1 MADTKQNTQAPQ
13 ATNTQLVKRETID
26 IVTAKVKQFQNNGE
40 LFFPPNYSPENAL
53 KAAWLQLQEVQDKNY
68 KPALQVCT
76 KESIAN
82 ALLSMVVQGLNPDK
96 KQCYFIVYGAKLQ
109 MQRSYF
115 GSMTVTKAVNPDIE
129 EIYADVVYEGDG
141 FKYNKVRGRTVIVEH
156 TQTIENVKKDKI
168 IAAYCMVLYKSGK
181 EESTIMTFDEIKQ
194 AWKQSKMGVFDDKGN
209 LKTGGTHEKFT
220 ADMCKKTVINRACKP
235 IINSSD
241 DSNILAKYAKQSYT
255 DIAEAD
261 AEEEITENANMEYID
276 VDVTEVEEELV
287 AEPQKPVVEDKPEE
301 RRPEQVTIDMPP
313 PVTKRRGF

>member
-1 MADTKQNTQAPQ
+1 MAEQKP
-13 ATNTQLVKRETID
+13 NTQLVKKETID
-26 IVTAKVKQFQNNGE
+26 IVTARVKQFQNNGE

-53 KAAWLQLQEVQDKNY
+53 KSAWLQLQEVQNKDY

-76 KESIAN
+76 KDSIAN

-96 KQCYFIVYGAKLQ
+96 KQCYFIVYGTKLQ

-115 GSMTVTKAVNPDIE
+115 GSMTVAKAVNPDIE

-141 FKYNKVRGRTVIVEH
+141 FKYSKLKGRTTIVEH
-156 TQTIENVKKDKI
+156 TQTIENIKKDKI

-194 AWKQSKMGVFDDKGN
+194 AWKQSKMNPIDEKGK
-209 LKTGGTHEKFT
+209 LKVGGTHEKFT

-241 DSNILAKYAKQSYT
+241 DSNILAKYAKQSYS

-261 AEEEITENANMEYID
+261 AEEEIADNANMEYID
-276 VDVTEVEEELV
+276 VDVTEVEDESTQQEQQEPV
-287 AEPQKPVVEDKPEE
+287 AEDDPEAKQ
-301 RRPEQVTIDMPP
+301 PEQAAIDMPP
-313 PVTKRRGF
+313 PTTKRRGF

>member
-1 MADTKQNTQAPQ
+1 MAEQKP
-13 ATNTQLVKRETID
+13 NTQLVKRETID
-26 IVTAKVKQFQNNGE
+26 IVTAKVKQFQNSGE

-53 KAAWLQLQEVQDKNY
+53 KSAWLMLQEVQDKNY

-96 KQCYFIVYGAKLQ
+96 KQCYFIVYGSKLQ

-115 GSMTVTKAVNPDIE
+115 GSMAVAKAVNPDIE

-141 FKYNKVRGRTVIVEH
+141 FKYSKLRGRTTIVEH
-156 TQTIENVKKDKI
+156 TQAIENVKKDKI

-209 LKTGGTHEKFT
+209 LKTGGTHDKFT
-220 ADMCKKTVINRACKP
+220 AEMCKKTVINRACKP

-241 DSNILAKYAKQSYT
+241 DSNLMARFAKQEYAE
-255 DIAEAD
+255 IAEAD
-261 AEEEITENANMEYID
+261 AEEEISEYAN
-276 VDVTEVEEELV
+276 TEVIDIEPTEIQDEPEQE
-287 AEPQKPVVEDKPEE
+287 EPQKMPVEEKPEAAKQ
-301 RRPEQVTIDMPP
+301 PEQVVIDVPQSS
-313 PVTKRRGF
+313 KRRGF

>member
-1 MADTKQNTQAPQ
+1 MAEQKA
-13 ATNTQLVKRETID
+13 NTQLVKRETID
-26 IVTAKVKQFQNNGE
+26 IVTARVKQFQNNGE

-53 KAAWLQLQEVQDKNY
+53 KSAWLMLQEVQDKNY

-96 KQCYFIVYGAKLQ
+96 KQCYFIVYGNKLQ

-115 GSMTVTKAVNPDIE
+115 GSMTVAKAVDPDIE

-141 FKYNKVRGRTVIVEH
+141 FKYSKVRGRTTIVEH

-209 LKTGGTHEKFT
+209 LKSGGTHDKFT
-220 ADMCKKTVINRACKP
+220 AEMCKKTVINRACKP

-241 DSNILAKYAKQSYT
+241 DSNLMARFAKQEYSEM
-255 DIAEAD
+255 AEAD
-261 AEEEITENANMEYID
+261 AEEEILDNANTEYID
-276 VDVTEVEEELV
+276 VDVSDAEDDPAQEEQQES
-287 AEPQKPVVEDKPEE
+287 PTDDKPEIKQ
-301 RRPEQVTIDMPP
+301 PEQATIDMPP
-313 PVTKRRGF
+313 PATKRRGF

>member
-1 MADTKQNTQAPQ
+1 MVVEQKAQAAQ
-13 ATNTQLVKRETID
+13 STQLVKKETID
-26 IVTAKVKQFQNNGE
+26 IVTARVKQFQNNGE

-53 KAAWLQLQEVQDKNY
+53 KSAWLQLQEVQDKNY

-76 KESIAN
+76 KDSIAN

-96 KQCYFIVYGAKLQ
+96 KQCYFIVYGNKLQ

-115 GSMTVTKAVNPDIE
+115 GSMTVAKAVTPDIE

-141 FKYNKVRGRTVIVEH
+141 FKYSKVRGRTVIVEH

-209 LKTGGTHEKFT
+209 VKEGSAHGKFT

-241 DSNILAKYAKQSYT
+241 DSNIMARYAKQSYSE
-255 DIAEAD
+255 IAEAE
-261 AEEEITENANMEYID
+261 AEEEIASNANMEYID
-276 VDVTEVEEELV
+276 VDVSDAEDDPAQEEQQESPTDEQPD
-287 AEPQKPVVEDKPEE
+287 AKQ
-301 RRPEQVTIDMPP
+301 PEQATIDMPP
-313 PVTKRRGF
+313 PTAKRRGF

>member
-1 MADTKQNTQAPQ
+1 MAEQNANTQAPQ
-13 ATNTQLVKRETID
+13 GTQLVKRETID
-26 IVTAKVKQFQNNGE
+26 IVTARVKQFQNNGE

-53 KAAWLQLQEVQDKNY
+53 KSAWLQLQEVQDKNY

-96 KQCYFIVYGAKLQ
+96 KQCYFIVYGSKLQ

-115 GSMTVTKAVNPDIE
+115 GSMTVAKAVNPDIE

-141 FKYNKVRGRTVIVEH
+141 FKYSKVRGRTTIVEH

-209 LKTGGTHEKFT
+209 LKSGGTHDKFT
-220 ADMCKKTVINRACKP
+220 AEMCKKTVINRACKP

-241 DSNILAKYAKQSYT
+241 DSNLMARFAKQEYAE
-255 DIAEAD
+255 IAEAD
-261 AEEEITENANMEYID
+261 AEEEILDNANTEYID
-276 VDVTEVEEELV
+276 VDVSDVEEELTQE
-287 AEPQKPVVEDKPEE
+287 EPRETPVEEKPEAKQ
-301 RRPEQVTIDMPP
+301 PEQATIDMPP
-313 PVTKRRGF
+313 PAAKKRGF